1 MAGRNLQLL
10 LTATEAPTSHPRRNH
25 LFTTHILLFQ
35 KYTVEE
41 KINIPAR
48 KAEVNWTSLS
58 G

>member
-10 LTATEAPTSHPRRNH
+10 LTATEPPTS
-25 LFTTHILLFQ
+25 LTTDILLFQ

-48 KAEVNWTSLS
+48 KAEVN
-58 G
+58 